1 MVAVY
6 SLDIHNT
13 STASWATQ
21 LCSVFIESLLPT
33 VLSHRDC
40 EVVCVVS
47 DGVNPAAFQNRLYW
61 FFQQVQT
68 VTAEIRTL
76 LLLWSSEPSASDNW
90 IYLFWQYKYMQLSF
104 HVGLMGSVRSMSSLQ
119 SFCYW
124 DNWSHL
130 PILFISQQYF
140 WGVLYNVLH
149 VLRIFCLFVSCTLSS
164 SGLILN
170 LINWNILNYIR
181 VLIQSMK

>member
-104 HVGLMGSVRSMSSLQ
+104 HVGLMGSVRSMSSLSATEINKLGRWLQ
-119 SFCYW
+119 FYLS
-124 DNWSHL
+124 S
-130 PILFISQQYF
+130 ISEVFSTMCFMYSEYF
-140 WGVLYNVLH
+140 V
-149 VLRIFCLFVSCTLSS
+149 CLFP
-164 SGLILN
+164 
-170 LINWNILNYIR
+170 
-181 VLIQSMK
+181 VLFPAVV